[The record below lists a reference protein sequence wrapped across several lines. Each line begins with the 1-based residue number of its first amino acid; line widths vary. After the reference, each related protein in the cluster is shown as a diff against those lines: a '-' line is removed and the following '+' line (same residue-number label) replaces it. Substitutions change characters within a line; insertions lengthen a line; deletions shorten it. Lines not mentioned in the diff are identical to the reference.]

1 MHASQSDF
9 SLDSFVSF
17 ARTLA
22 RAARKETL
30 TRFGSDLRIENKNDD
45 GVFDPVTDADRGA
58 EMAMR
63 QLIEERFPEHGISGE
78 EYPDRPASSPYAW
91 SLDPVD
97 GTRSFVCGLPTWV
110 TLLALL
116 KDGEPILGLI
126 DAPCLDETYVGTIAG
141 SLVERRGLSDSLITS
156 RCTQMS
162 RARLSTTDPYLFDD
176 RAKEGFEKLRRATRT
191 VRFGHDGY
199 AYGRLAAGSLDLVI
213 ECGLKPHDYNALI
226 PVVTGAGG
234 AFGDWKGG
242 RDFASGNV
250 IAAATQTLYD
260 EAAAIMR
267 DAQ

>member
-1 MHASQSDF
+1 MPAPNSEV
-9 SLDSFVSF
+9 SLDGFTSF

-22 RAARKETL
+22 RVARKETL
-30 TRFGSDLRIENKNDD
+30 TRFGSDLRVENKSAE
-45 GVFDPVTDADRGA
+45 GLFDPVTDADRGA

-63 QLIEERFPEHGISGE
+63 KLIEDRFPEHGISGE
-78 EYPDRPASSPYAW
+78 EYSDRSANSPYAW

-116 KDGEPILGLI
+116 KDGEPVLGLI
-126 DAPCLDETYVGTIAG
+126 DVPCLDETYVGSVAG
-141 SLVERRGLSDSLITS
+141 SLLERHGQTVPLATS
-156 RCTQMS
+156 GCTDMS
-162 RARLSTTDPYLFDD
+162 RARLSTTDPYLFDSG
-176 RAKEGFEKLRRATRT
+176 AKEGFDKLRRAART

-199 AYGRLAAGSLDLVI
+199 AYARLAAGTFDLVV

-234 AFGDWKGG
+234 AFGDWQGG
-242 RDFASGNV
+242 SDFLSGNV
-250 IAAATQTLYD
+250 IAASSQKLYD

-267 DAQ
+267 GA